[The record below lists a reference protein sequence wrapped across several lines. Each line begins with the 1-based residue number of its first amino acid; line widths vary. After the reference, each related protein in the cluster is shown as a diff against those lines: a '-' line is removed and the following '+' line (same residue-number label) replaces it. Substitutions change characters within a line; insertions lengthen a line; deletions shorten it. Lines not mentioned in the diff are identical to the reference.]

1 LGVSVAVTAT
11 LCLVFQ
17 SLVRCGRWWLGMV
30 TAPRKDRWHRR
41 PTAQMGGTAFYLS
54 FVFGCLIFAA
64 DLSRA
69 YPILIAAT
77 LLFITGIVDDL
88 RQLKPYIKLVMQ
100 TVAASITVFGG
111 LHLPWT
117 NWPPVND
124 IITIFWLVGITNAIN
139 LLDNMDGLAGGI
151 SLIACAFLAI
161 TFLTNGQTAE
171 AALPLIL
178 AGSLRGELLSTV

>member
-1 LGVSVAVTAT
+1 YGA
-11 LCLVFQ
+11 
-17 SLVRCGRWWLGMV
+17 RRLGMV
-30 TAPRKDRWHRR
+30 ATPRKDRWHSK
-41 PTAQMGGTAFYLS
+41 PTAQMGGIAIYLS

-88 RQLKPYIKLVMQ
+88 RQLKPYIKLVMH
-100 TVAASITVFGG
+100 TVSSSITVFGG

-124 IITIFWLVGITNAIN
+124 IITIFLLVGITIALN
-139 LLDNMDGLAGGI
+139 LLDKMDGLAVGH
-151 SLIACAFLAI
+151 
-161 TFLTNGQTAE
+161 
-171 AALPLIL
+171 AL
-178 AGSLRGELLSTV
+178 V